1 MNTTPYYPLP
11 LILFFPQSYLL
22 THLLLR
28 STSPLLTPRP
38 PLVAAAAASAPRPP
52 PVAAGG
58 GGGDAGSGSRL
69 FAPPT
74 PTHLSLPPSLPPP
87 PGGKS
92 CRPFTAAGHRGWIR
106 PSPCQIRGTPSR
118 ISGVAAVVCPVA
130 CAPGGPGGRRSVA
143 AAAATHPER
152 CVSGGRGPWAAAP
165 LGAPCL
171 RWLGWPRCC
180 GRHCLS
186 CELI

>member
-11 LILFFPQSYLL
+11 LILFFSQSYPL

-28 STSPLLTPRP
+28 STSPPLTPRP
-38 PLVAAAAASAPRPP
+38 PLVAAASAPRPP
-52 PVAAGG
+52 PVAAGADVD
-58 GGGDAGSGSRL
+58 DAGSGSRL

-74 PTHLSLPPSLPPP
+74 PSHLSLPPSLPPP

-106 PSPCQIRGTPSR
+106 PSPCRIRGTPSR
-118 ISGVAAVVCPVA
+118 ISGVAAVACPGA
-130 CAPGGPGGRRSVA
+130 CAPGGPGGRRSMA
-143 AAAATHPER
+143 AAAATHPGR